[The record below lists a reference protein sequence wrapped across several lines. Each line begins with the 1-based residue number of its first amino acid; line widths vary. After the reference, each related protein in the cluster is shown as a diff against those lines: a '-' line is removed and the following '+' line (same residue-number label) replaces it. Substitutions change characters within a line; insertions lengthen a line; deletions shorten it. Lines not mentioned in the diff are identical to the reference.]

1 MAKTFDLKIQELE
14 QEKSELDLTFLEN
27 KKQEY
32 TEKMYEIL
40 DNQNDEIDEKK
51 AIDELNKVKSYRSK
65 IKETENRI
73 QNNSVFLED
82 IDKKISSIKER
93 RERVRNI
100 PLYRDTEEW
109 IIEVLWD
116 DTLYQY
122 AQEIKDKKLIE
133 KFEKRKLT
141 EAEYDKHIG
150 YMYRDLQKK
159 KKEAEESKQNEELKQ
174 TKKQTIVLP
183 EWMSDKIKEELKSNK
198 DVNASDVEDFLKK
211 ELKKNAWEIKTSHI
225 KNRFWSN
232 SAFVTAFLKL
242 LTKSYPIFKIVE
254 DPEKNNETKKT
265 TKSKNDKLISSIST
279 NKSEEHKNE
288 RLRKN
293 NLLFKLDEIW
303 KLGDLKSRVS
313 KYCDLFEELDC
324 KFTDREDFEPLIF
337 DVISKYTHIDIEK
350 EIIKTLNWL
359 IQWNFHIE
367 KTWLYKYNVYRFNRD
382 SRRMLAYP
390 NWEIFGIYPHEEY
403 EKIINTQPPVDKIE

>member
-1 MAKTFDLKIQELE
+1 M
-14 QEKSELDLTFLEN
+14 
-27 KKQEY
+27 
-32 TEKMYEIL
+32 
-40 DNQNDEIDEKK
+40 
-51 AIDELNKVKSYRSK
+51 
-65 IKETENRI
+65 
-73 QNNSVFLED
+73 
-82 IDKKISSIKER
+82 
-93 RERVRNI
+93 
-100 PLYRDTEEW
+100 
-109 IIEVLWD
+109 
-116 DTLYQY
+116 
-122 AQEIKDKKLIE
+122 
-133 KFEKRKLT
+133 
-141 EAEYDKHIG
+141 
-150 YMYRDLQKK
+150 QKK

-225 KNRFWSN
+225 KNRFWTN
-232 SAFVTAFLKL
+232 SAFVIAFLKL
-242 LTKSYPIFKIVE
+242 LTKSYPTFKIVE

>member
-141 EAEYDKHIG
+141 EAEYDKYIG
-150 YMYRDLQKK
+150 YM
-159 KKEAEESKQNEELKQ
+159 
-174 TKKQTIVLP
+174 
-183 EWMSDKIKEELKSNK
+183 
-198 DVNASDVEDFLKK
+198 
-211 ELKKNAWEIKTSHI
+211 
-225 KNRFWSN
+225 
-232 SAFVTAFLKL
+232 
-242 LTKSYPIFKIVE
+242 
-254 DPEKNNETKKT
+254 
-265 TKSKNDKLISSIST
+265 
-279 NKSEEHKNE
+279 
-288 RLRKN
+288 
-293 NLLFKLDEIW
+293 
-303 KLGDLKSRVS
+303 
-313 KYCDLFEELDC
+313 
-324 KFTDREDFEPLIF
+324 
-337 DVISKYTHIDIEK
+337 
-350 EIIKTLNWL
+350 
-359 IQWNFHIE
+359 
-367 KTWLYKYNVYRFNRD
+367 
-382 SRRMLAYP
+382 
-390 NWEIFGIYPHEEY
+390 
-403 EKIINTQPPVDKIE
+403 